1 MKICKKCNKIN
12 LDSAT
17 VCTYCGENL
26 ESDIPYGFKVVDDL
40 SDDSPKTYTS
50 KSAPKSAEVTAPK
63 STTNPVSAAPPP
75 KRVESAPK
83 TEPKSVS
90 NPAPEIAPS
99 EPAASMITVRPYLD
113 GVSVR
118 YADKINE
125 YGGFERIK
133 CPKCGSDN
141 ISLVSNTQKKGF
153 STGNACCG
161 YILLGPLG
169 FLCGSIGSN
178 KTQTTEYWVC
188 GGCGNHFQSNAGN
201 AEKERIKRQS
211 ILLSNTPDEVIDN
224 AEELFN
230 RSSAEL
236 NKIKAKYKETFKQE
250 YLHNKNLKIYAI
262 ASLAAVIVLLILAV
276 LLYFVFDTSAAVSLV
291 LLVISILIGI
301 AALAFKSKIEQ
312 KYASEAF
319 IQLKSDVSEATEI
332 NNKLKVIV
340 EAKANLAK
348 LRII

>member
-17 VCTYCGENL
+17 VCKYCGENL
-26 ESDIPYGFKVVDDL
+26 ESDIPYGFKVVGDL
-40 SDDSPKTYTS
+40 SDDSTKTDTS
-50 KSAPKSAEVTAPK
+50 KSKAKPTEVSAPKSITTPDSSKKASKSVAATVTMSIPDSTPQTAPCK
-63 STTNPVSAAPPP
+63 SA
-75 KRVESAPK
+75 E
-83 TEPKSVS
+83 
-90 NPAPEIAPS
+90 
-99 EPAASMITVRPYLD
+99 SMITVRPYLD

-118 YADKINE
+118 YANKINE

-133 CPKCGSDN
+133 CPKCGSDK
-141 ISLVSNTQKKGF
+141 ISLVSDTQKKGF

-161 YILLGPLG
+161 YMLLGPLG

-178 KTQTTEYWVC
+178 KTKTTEYWVC

-201 AEKERIKRQS
+201 AEKEKIKRQGM
-211 ILLSNTPDEVIDN
+211 LLSNTPDDVIDN

-230 RSSAEL
+230 RSSNEL
-236 NKIKAKYKETFKQE
+236 DKIKAKYKEIFKQE

-262 ASLAAVIVLLILAV
+262 SSLVFVIVLLILAV
-276 LLYFVFDTSAAVSLV
+276 FLYFVFDTSATVSLILFIV
-291 LLVISILIGI
+291 SIIIGI
-301 AALAFKSKIEQ
+301 GALAFKSKLEQ
-312 KYASEAF
+312 KFAGAAF

-332 NNKLKVIV
+332 NNKLKAIV

>member
-17 VCTYCGENL
+17 VCKYCGENL
-26 ESDIPYGFKVVDDL
+26 ESDIPYGFKVVGDL
-40 SDDSPKTYTS
+40 SDDSSKTDTS
-50 KSAPKSAEVTAPK
+50 KSKTKPTEVSAPKSMTNPDSSKKVSKSVAATVTMSIPDSTPQTAPC
-63 STTNPVSAAPPP
+63 
-75 KRVESAPK
+75 ESA
-83 TEPKSVS
+83 E
-90 NPAPEIAPS
+90 
-99 EPAASMITVRPYLD
+99 SMITVRPYLD

-118 YADKINE
+118 YANKINE

-133 CPKCGSDN
+133 CPKCGSDK
-141 ISLVSNTQKKGF
+141 ISLVSDTQKKGF

-161 YILLGPLG
+161 YMLLGPLG

-178 KTQTTEYWVC
+178 KTKTTEYWVC

-201 AEKERIKRQS
+201 AEKEKIKRQGM
-211 ILLSNTPDEVIDN
+211 LLSNTPDDVIDN

-230 RSSAEL
+230 RSSNEL
-236 NKIKAKYKETFKQE
+236 DKIKAKYKEIFKQE

-262 ASLAAVIVLLILAV
+262 SSLVFVIVLLILAV
-276 LLYFVFDTSAAVSLV
+276 LLYFVFDTSATVSLI
-291 LLVISILIGI
+291 LFIISIIIGI
-301 AALAFKSKIEQ
+301 GALAFKSKFEQ
-312 KYASEAF
+312 KFASAVF

-332 NNKLKVIV
+332 NNKLKAIV

>member
-17 VCTYCGENL
+17 VCKYCGENL
-26 ESDIPYGFKVVDDL
+26 ESDIPYGFKVVGDL
-40 SDDSPKTYTS
+40 SDDSTKTDTS
-50 KSAPKSAEVTAPK
+50 KSKAKPTEVSAPKSITTPDSSKKVSKSVAATVTMSIPD
-63 STTNPVSAAPPP
+63 STPQTTPY
-75 KRVESAPK
+75 ESA
-83 TEPKSVS
+83 E
-90 NPAPEIAPS
+90 
-99 EPAASMITVRPYLD
+99 SMITVRPYFD

-118 YADKINE
+118 YANKINE

-133 CPKCGSDN
+133 CPKCGSDK
-141 ISLVSNTQKKGF
+141 ISLVSDTQKKGF

-161 YILLGPLG
+161 YMLLGPLG

-178 KTQTTEYWVC
+178 KTKTTEYWVC

-201 AEKERIKRQS
+201 AEKEKIKRQGM
-211 ILLSNTPDEVIDN
+211 LLSNTPDDVIDN
-224 AEELFN
+224 AEEIFN
-230 RSSAEL
+230 QSSNEL
-236 NKIKAKYKETFKQE
+236 NKIKAKYKEIFKQE

-262 ASLAAVIVLLILAV
+262 SSLVFVIVLLILAV
-276 LLYFVFDTSAAVSLV
+276 LLYFVFDTSATVSLILFIV
-291 LLVISILIGI
+291 SIIIGI
-301 AALAFKSKIEQ
+301 GALAFKSKLEQ
-312 KYASEAF
+312 KFAGAAF

-332 NNKLKVIV
+332 NNKLKAIV